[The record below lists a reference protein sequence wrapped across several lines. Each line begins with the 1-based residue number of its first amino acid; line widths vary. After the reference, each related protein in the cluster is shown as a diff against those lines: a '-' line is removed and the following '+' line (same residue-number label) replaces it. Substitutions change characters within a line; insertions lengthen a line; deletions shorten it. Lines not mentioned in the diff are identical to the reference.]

1 MYLDWELLQREKGRS
16 VGGRTAYFYSNWEKI
31 TNDQWILEAISGYH
45 LEFLS
50 SPHQRKWPKQHVLE
64 EEKSEALEKELEALI
79 QKEAV
84 SKVQQPEGS
93 FVSPMF
99 PVPKGDGSW
108 RPIIDLRELNQFI
121 TPHHFKM
128 EGIRTLKG
136 LIQKN
141 DWMVKLDM
149 KDAYLSVP
157 IHPAHQHYLCFQWQG
172 ELWKFQSLPF
182 GLRSAPYVFT
192 KILKPVTA
200 LLRKLGIRCIL
211 YLDDMLI
218 MAQDKKELLSQLS
231 TAMELLILLGF
242 VINTK
247 KSICTPKQTM
257 EFLGFEINSKQ
268 MSMALPGRKVEEI
281 KRSVRRLKSEKVV
294 TTKQLARLLGLMVAA
309 HPAVLPA
316 PIYYRQLQWE
326 KIKIVRQWGYDSRIK
341 LPVAARE
348 ELDWWL
354 HSLSQH
360 NGSSLQISQ
369 WDLTI
374 ETDASTQGWGASC
387 QGVNTGGP
395 WTRREKENHI
405 NYLELFAAF
414 LALQVFTQKVTV
426 TSILLRMDNVTAI
439 AHVNKMGGT
448 HSPTMSR
455 LAIEIWKWC
464 IARSIRI
471 HAEHLPG
478 KENVR
483 ADWESRHCKDSSDW
497 KLDNEVFAR
506 LDETMGPFTIDLF
519 ASRTNRQLPIY
530 CSWRPDPSAHAVDAF
545 SIQWTNHYPYL
556 FPPFALINRCI
567 EKIKEERVEA
577 VLIAPVWQNQV
588 WYPILLET
596 LANEPVLLP
605 MSQDILQNPQGEPH
619 PLVTEGHLPL
629 AAWPISGNNSAP
641 GDFLKELLQSSGSHG
656 GTRQN
661 QLTVQSGGNG
671 TAGVLHGICIQ
682 FQHL

>member
-99 PVPKGDGSW
+99 PVPKGDGSR

-257 EFLGFEINSKQ
+257 EFLGFEINLWPYQK
-268 MSMALPGRKVEEI
+268 GR
-281 KRSVRRLKSEKVV
+281 
-294 TTKQLARLLGLMVAA
+294 
-309 HPAVLPA
+309 
-316 PIYYRQLQWE
+316 
-326 KIKIVRQWGYDSRIK
+326 
-341 LPVAARE
+341 
-348 ELDWWL
+348 
-354 HSLSQH
+354 
-360 NGSSLQISQ
+360 
-369 WDLTI
+369 
-374 ETDASTQGWGASC
+374 
-387 QGVNTGGP
+387 
-395 WTRREKENHI
+395 
-405 NYLELFAAF
+405 
-414 LALQVFTQKVTV
+414 
-426 TSILLRMDNVTAI
+426 
-439 AHVNKMGGT
+439 
-448 HSPTMSR
+448 
-455 LAIEIWKWC
+455 
-464 IARSIRI
+464 
-471 HAEHLPG
+471 
-478 KENVR
+478 
-483 ADWESRHCKDSSDW
+483 
-497 KLDNEVFAR
+497 
-506 LDETMGPFTIDLF
+506 
-519 ASRTNRQLPIY
+519 
-530 CSWRPDPSAHAVDAF
+530 
-545 SIQWTNHYPYL
+545 
-556 FPPFALINRCI
+556 
-567 EKIKEERVEA
+567 
-577 VLIAPVWQNQV
+577 
-588 WYPILLET
+588 
-596 LANEPVLLP
+596 
-605 MSQDILQNPQGEPH
+605 
-619 PLVTEGHLPL
+619 
-629 AAWPISGNNSAP
+629 
-641 GDFLKELLQSSGSHG
+641 
-656 GTRQN
+656 
-661 QLTVQSGGNG
+661 
-671 TAGVLHGICIQ
+671 
-682 FQHL
+682 